1 MRSGSGRFLEPMIPQ
16 LPQSAGSPIW
26 QAVFLSFAVVLI
38 LFEIVRGWRL
48 GLMRQVMRV
57 IAIVAAYAAAYF
69 GGQMLVPV
77 ARPLLKIPDV
87 VLSILCSA
95 VLALL
100 VYAVVA
106 GIGTIVFKRT
116 RQQSSAFIRFFY
128 GLTGAAIGLF
138 FGAFL
143 VWLVVVGVRS
153 LGAIADAQVHEQAS
167 KNVTQP
173 RSLHAIDVRRG
184 VFLDENQANP
194 SLMST
199 LARLKNSLEMGTVGD
214 VVKKSDA
221 IPTKTYETLGK
232 IGQVASNPQIAD
244 RFLSF
249 PGAHELAEHP
259 RIVAL
264 RDDPYIQELIAQGRF
279 FELLQDQRLIDA
291 LNDPTLLEQLR
302 KFDLQ
307 RALDYSISGR

>member
-1 MRSGSGRFLEPMIPQ
+1 MSPLQETV
-16 LPQSAGSPIW
+16 GSPLW
-26 QAVFLSFAVVLI
+26 QLVFISFAVVLV

-57 IAIVAAYAAAYF
+57 IAIVAAYAAAF
-69 GGQMLVPV
+69 LGGQLLVPI

-87 VLSILCSA
+87 VLSILCGALLA
-95 VLALL
+95 VL
-100 VYAVVA
+100 VYFVVTSV
-106 GIGTIVFKRT
+106 GTIVFKRT
-116 RQQSSAFIRFFY
+116 RQQDSAIIRFLY
-128 GLTGAAIGLF
+128 GLTGAVIGLF
-138 FGAFL
+138 LGAFL

-153 LGAIADAQVHEQAS
+153 IGAVADAHVREQAATDKPKTS
-167 KNVTQP
+167 S

-184 VFLDENQANP
+184 SLDSNEPSP
-194 SLMST
+194 SLMTT

-214 VVKKSDA
+214 LVKKTDA

-232 IGQVASNPQIAD
+232 LGQVVSNPQTAD

-249 PGAHELAEHP
+249 PGALELSEHP

-264 RDDPYIQELIAQGRF
+264 REDPEIQELITQGRF
-279 FELLQDQRLIDA
+279 FDLLQDQRLIDA

-307 RALDYSISGR
+307 RALDYSITGR

>member
-1 MRSGSGRFLEPMIPQ
+1 MTPQ

-26 QAVFLSFAVVLI
+26 QLVFLSFAVVLI

-100 VYAVVA
+100 VYAIVA
-106 GIGTIVFKRT
+106 GVGTIVFKRT
-116 RQQSSAFIRFFY
+116 RQQGSAFVRFFY
-128 GLTGAAIGLF
+128 GLTGAVIGLF

-143 VWLVVVGVRS
+143 VWLIVVGVRS

-167 KNVTQP
+167 KNVTPP

-184 VFLDENQANP
+184 VLDENQANP

-199 LARLKNSLEMGTVGD
+199 LARLKNSLEMGAVGD
-214 VVKKSDA
+214 VVKKTDA
-221 IPTKTYETLGK
+221 IPIRIYETLGK
-232 IGQVASNPQIAD
+232 LGQVASNPQTAD

-249 PGAHELAEHP
+249 PGARELSEHP
-259 RIVAL
+259 KIVAL
-264 RDDPYIQELIAQGRF
+264 RNDPKIADLFTQGRF
-279 FELLQDQRLIDA
+279 LDLLQDQRIIDA
-291 LNDPTLLEQLR
+291 LNDPTLLDQLR
-302 KFDLQ
+302 KIDLE

>member
-1 MRSGSGRFLEPMIPQ
+1 MSPQ
-16 LPQSAGSPIW
+16 LPESAGSPIW
-26 QAVFLSFAVVLI
+26 QVVFLSFAVMLV

-48 GLMRQVMRV
+48 GLMRQIMRV
-57 IAIVAAYAAAYF
+57 VAIVAAYAAAYF

-77 ARPLLKIPDV
+77 ARPLLKIPDL
-87 VLSILCSA
+87 VLSILCSV
-95 VLALL
+95 VLAML
-100 VYAVVA
+100 VYAIVA

-116 RQQSSAFIRFFY
+116 RQQSSAFVRFFY

-153 LGAIADAQVHEQAS
+153 LGAIADAQVHEQVAAGKTAES
-167 KNVTQP
+167 TE
-173 RSLHAIDVRRG
+173 SLHAVDVRRG
-184 VFLDENQANP
+184 LFTDPREMSP
-194 SLMST
+194 SLMTT

-214 VVKKSDA
+214 VVKRTDA
-221 IPTKTYETLGK
+221 IPSKTYETLGK
-232 IGQVASNPQIAD
+232 LGQIASSPENAE

-264 RDDPYIQELIAQGRF
+264 REDPQIQELFRQGRF
-279 FELLQDQRLIDA
+279 LDLLQDQRIIDA
-291 LNDPTLLEQLR
+291 LNDPTLLEQLK

-307 RALDYSISGR
+307 RALDYSINGR

>member
-1 MRSGSGRFLEPMIPQ
+1 MNAPIQETV
-16 LPQSAGSPIW
+16 GSPLW
-26 QAVFLSFAVVLI
+26 QVIFLSFAVVLV

-48 GLMRQVMRV
+48 GLMRQIMRV
-57 IAIVAAYAAAYF
+57 VAIAAAYAAAYF
-69 GGQMLVPV
+69 GGKLIVPL

-100 VYAVVA
+100 VYAIIV

-116 RQQSSAFIRFFY
+116 RQQTSGIIRFFY
-128 GLTGAAIGLF
+128 GLTGAVIGLF
-138 FGAFL
+138 LGAFL

-153 LGAIADAQVHEQAS
+153 TGAVADAQVREQVATG
-167 KNVTQP
+167 KGTEPERN
-173 RSLHAIDVRRG
+173 LHAVDVRRG
-184 VFLDENQANP
+184 LFTEP
-194 SLMST
+194 SEMSPSVMTT

-214 VVKKSDA
+214 VVKKTDA
-221 IPTKTYETLGK
+221 IPSRTYETLGK
-232 IGQVASNPQIAD
+232 LGQVASSPENAE

-249 PGAHELAEHP
+249 PGARDLAEHP

-264 RDDPYIQELIAQGRF
+264 RSDPQIQELFTQGRF
-279 FELLQDQRLIDA
+279 LDLLQDQRIIDA
-291 LNDPTLLEQLR
+291 LNDPTLLQQLK

-307 RALDYSISGR
+307 RALDYSLTGK

>member
-1 MRSGSGRFLEPMIPQ
+1 MIPQ

-26 QAVFLSFAVVLI
+26 QVVFLSFAVVLI

-100 VYAVVA
+100 VYGSVA
-106 GIGTIVFKRT
+106 GVGTIVFKRT
-116 RQQSSAFIRFFY
+116 RQQGSAFVRFFY
-128 GLTGAAIGLF
+128 GLTGAVIGLF

-143 VWLVVVGVRS
+143 VWLVVIGVRS

-173 RSLHAIDVRRG
+173 RSWHAIDVRRG
-184 VFLDENQANP
+184 VLDENQANP

-214 VVKKSDA
+214 LVKKTDA
-221 IPTKTYETLGK
+221 IPIRIYATLGK
-232 IGQVASNPQIAD
+232 LGQVASNPQTAD

-249 PGAHELAEHP
+249 PGARELSEHP
-259 RIVAL
+259 KIVAL
-264 RDDPYIQELIAQGRF
+264 RNDPKIADLFTQGRF
-279 FELLQDQRLIDA
+279 LDLLQDQRIIDA
-291 LNDPTLLEQLR
+291 LNDPTLLDQLR
-302 KFDLQ
+302 KIDLE

>member
-1 MRSGSGRFLEPMIPQ
+1 MSPLQETV
-16 LPQSAGSPIW
+16 GSPLW
-26 QAVFLSFAVVLI
+26 QLVFISFAVVLV

-57 IAIVAAYAAAYF
+57 IAIVAAYAAAFF
-69 GGQMLVPV
+69 GGQLLVPI

-87 VLSILCSA
+87 VLSILCGALLA
-95 VLALL
+95 VL
-100 VYAVVA
+100 VYFVITSV
-106 GIGTIVFKRT
+106 GTIVFKRT
-116 RQQSSAFIRFFY
+116 RQQDSAIIRFLY

-138 FGAFL
+138 LGAFL

-153 LGAIADAQVHEQAS
+153 IGAVADAHVNEQAAADKPKTS
-167 KNVTQP
+167 SRN
-173 RSLHAIDVRRG
+173 LHAIDVRRG
-184 VFLDENQANP
+184 SLDSNEPSP
-194 SLMST
+194 SLMTT

-214 VVKKSDA
+214 FVKKTDA

-232 IGQVASNPQIAD
+232 LGQVVSNPQTAD

-249 PGAHELAEHP
+249 PGALELSEHP

-264 RDDPYIQELIAQGRF
+264 REDPEIQELITQGRF
-279 FELLQDQRLIDA
+279 FDLLQDQRLIDA

-307 RALDYSISGR
+307 RALDYSITGR